1 MVSAVVYQ
9 VLIVE
14 KDNDFAIL
22 VELANITNSLLTI
35 LPPRERMLAIVRSPY
50 QWHHRINFAGMF
62 KKHCVP
68 CGFKF
73 ISNCLKHKNDV
84 YEGVEVSQ

>member
-1 MVSAVVYQ
+1 MTPAVVYQ

-14 KDNDFAIL
+14 KDNDFVIP
-22 VELANITNSLLTI
+22 VELANIKNAPLTI
-35 LPPRERMLAIVRSPY
+35 LPPRERMLTMVRSPY

-73 ISNCLKHKNDV
+73 ITNCLKHKNDV
-84 YEGVEVSQ
+84 YEGV

>member
-22 VELANITNSLLTI
+22 VELANIKNSLLTI
-35 LPPRERMLAIVRSPY
+35 LPPRERMLAMVRSPY
-50 QWHHRINFAGMF
+50 RWHH
-62 KKHCVP
+62 
-68 CGFKF
+68 
-73 ISNCLKHKNDV
+73 
-84 YEGVEVSQ
+84 